1 MEIRQISWSDQ
12 AAFEKFQA
20 LLLAEKAAG
29 NSFVET
35 KKIVDFPAFVAKSK
49 RFETQ
54 TDHPDWSTSTN
65 YYYFLDDELV
75 ARIGC
80 RWQLEKGD
88 LERFGGHIGYVTR
101 PDYRGQGIM
110 TELLLFALECYRKRG
125 ILRVLITAN
134 RYNIASRRTIEK
146 VGGILEDIVQVPT
159 NYNVSSMAGQEL
171 ARYWINLGEK

>member
-20 LLLAEKAAG
+20 LLLVEKAAG

-35 KKIVDFPAFVAKSK
+35 KKVVDFPAFVAKSK

-80 RWQLEKGD
+80 RWQLEKG
-88 LERFGGHIGYVTR
+88 RFGKVWRTYWLRDTTR
-101 PDYRGQGIM
+101 LP
-110 TELLLFALECYRKRG
+110 
-125 ILRVLITAN
+125 
-134 RYNIASRRTIEK
+134 
-146 VGGILEDIVQVPT
+146 
-159 NYNVSSMAGQEL
+159 
-171 ARYWINLGEK
+171 

>member
-1 MEIRQISWSDQ
+1 MAIHRIQLSDQ

-20 LLLAEKAAG
+20 MLLAEKAAG
-29 NSFVET
+29 NPFIET
-35 KKIVDFPAFVAKSK
+35 KMVTDFPAFVTKSK
-49 RFETQ
+49 RFETR

-110 TELLLFALECYRKRG
+110 TELLLFALECYRERG

-146 VGGILEDIVQVPT
+146 VGGILEDIVQVPMD
-159 NYNVSSMAGQEL
+159 YNVSLMAGQEL

>member
-1 MEIRQISWSDQ
+1 MAIRCIQLSDQ

-20 LLLAEKAAG
+20 MLLAEKAAG
-29 NSFVET
+29 NPFVET
-35 KKIVDFPAFVAKSK
+35 KKVVDFPAFVAKSK

-101 PDYRGQGIM
+101 TDYRGQGIM

-146 VGGILEDIVQVPT
+146 VGGILEDIVQVPMD
-159 NYNVSSMAGQEL
+159 YNVSSLAGQEL